1 MGGKKREDSVEYI
14 NDASEFSDNR
24 PTGME
29 AEVFSQPVG
38 FIPRFPAPPKYI
50 KVKAQNRKEK
60 DFDHVFLAQVL
71 LEKETLPKSRQGSD
85 AKIVSIN
92 ATPPNLAGG
101 YTAARKA
108 VWATEFSKDG
118 KFLAAAGQDKKL
130 RVWQVISTPEDREAV
145 GIEDSSETGS
155 ENGIKLNAPVFK
167 PKLVREYDG
176 HTSSI
181 LDLSWSKNNFL
192 LSSSMDKTVRLYHI
206 SREECLCAFKHNDFV
221 TSIQFHPRD
230 DRFFL
235 AGSLDSKLRLWS
247 IPDKSVAFCA
257 QAPDMVTAVAFT
269 PDGKTAIA
277 GCLNGVC
284 NIYDTEGLKAHSQI
298 YVRSARGKNA
308 KGSKITG
315 IDTITIPRDNPNGDV
330 KLLITSNDSRIRLY
344 NLRDRSLEIKF
355 RGNENTSSQIHA
367 SFSDDGK
374 YVICGSED
382 RKVYIWPTGPAEKQ
396 DIEKRPVEIFE
407 AHSAIVTTAILAPTK
422 TKQLL
427 AQSGDP
433 IYDVCNPPPVTLLS
447 RTESVI
453 SSRDPTDSGG
463 SIKENDQASSA
474 PKPVSPKKTL
484 VNPAYLA
491 RSAHP
496 GGNIIVSADYTGQIK
511 IFRQDCAYQK
521 RRHESWDNN
530 SMFSKKRLGRSGS
543 VTTRTSAS
551 SSVNHRSSLNLGS
564 SKNPSADRILNW
576 RNSIA
581 STSTGNFNSMSD
593 VNFRSTE
600 RARTPSPKKGFSV
613 SRSSPRHGST
623 LANPPATSP
632 SPPPSLQKDSG
643 DSYRNS
649 QPSVL
654 NMKTPESAQNAN
666 LDATAANQNS
676 SQATA
681 TYNPVPHQPED
692 PLWLQGEQSFMYWN
706 VRNSLARMVQ
716 HEARTPGL
724 LSPDGNPLS
733 RKNSVVSQ
741 LSSEQVS
748 SIGTSEDEPLDRA
761 RAGTGRPGGGGEEL
775 KCVKCGNNTFKATM
789 GSEGQKLKCKRCGTV
804 V

>member
-1 MGGKKREDSVEYI
+1 MGGKKREGSVDYI
-14 NDASEFSDNR
+14 DNASEFSENR

-29 AEVFSQPVG
+29 VEVFSQPVG
-38 FIPRFPAPPKYI
+38 FMPRFPAPPKYI

-71 LEKETLPKSRQGSD
+71 LEKEILPKSRQGSD

-92 ATPPNLAGG
+92 ATPPNVAGG
-101 YTAARKA
+101 HTTARKA

-118 KFLAAAGQDKKL
+118 KYLAAAGQDKKL
-130 RVWQVISTPEDREAV
+130 RVWQVISSPEDREAV
-145 GIEDSSETGS
+145 EPRGSS
-155 ENGIKLNAPVFK
+155 ENGSESGVKLKAPVFK

-315 IDTITIPRDNPNGDV
+315 IDTITIPRDNLNGDV

-344 NLRDRSLEIKF
+344 DLRDRTLEIKF

-382 RKVYIWPTGPAEKQ
+382 RKVYIWPTGPVEKQ
-396 DIEKRPVEIFE
+396 DIEKRPVEVFE

-433 IYDVCNPPPVTLLS
+433 IYDVCNPPAVTLLS

-453 SSRDPTDSGG
+453 SSRAPTESGASAKDAERPSSTPQNG
-463 SIKENDQASSA
+463 SPRRAL
-474 PKPVSPKKTL
+474 P
-484 VNPAYLA
+484 NPAYLA

-511 IFRQDCAYQK
+511 IFRQDCAFQK

-530 SMFSKKRLGRSGS
+530 SVFSKKRLGRSGS
-543 VTTRTSAS
+543 VTTRTSVS
-551 SSVNHRSSLNLGS
+551 SSANHRSSLNLGS

-576 RNSIA
+576 A
-581 STSTGNFNSMSD
+581 KLHCL
-593 VNFRSTE
+593 E
-600 RARTPSPKKGFSV
+600 Q
-613 SRSSPRHGST
+613 HG
-623 LANPPATSP
+623 
-632 SPPPSLQKDSG
+632 QF
-643 DSYRNS
+643 
-649 QPSVL
+649 Q
-654 NMKTPESAQNAN
+654 
-666 LDATAANQNS
+666 
-676 SQATA
+676 
-681 TYNPVPHQPED
+681 
-692 PLWLQGEQSFMYWN
+692 
-706 VRNSLARMVQ
+706 Q
-716 HEARTPGL
+716 H
-724 LSPDGNPLS
+724 
-733 RKNSVVSQ
+733 
-741 LSSEQVS
+741 
-748 SIGTSEDEPLDRA
+748 
-761 RAGTGRPGGGGEEL
+761 
-775 KCVKCGNNTFKATM
+775 
-789 GSEGQKLKCKRCGTV
+789 
-804 V
+804 

>member
-1 MGGKKREDSVEYI
+1 MGGKKREGSVDYVD
-14 NDASEFSDNR
+14 NVSEFSENR

-38 FIPRFPAPPKYI
+38 FVPRFPAPPRYI

-71 LEKETLPKSRQGSD
+71 LEKEALPKARQGSD
-85 AKIVSIN
+85 AQIVSIN
-92 ATPPNLAGG
+92 AAPPSTAVGH
-101 YTAARKA
+101 TAARKA

-118 KFLAAAGQDKKL
+118 KYLAAAGQDKKL
-130 RVWQVISTPEDREAV
+130 RVWQVISAPEDREAMGPEGSSES
-145 GIEDSSETGS
+145 GIEDGV
-155 ENGIKLNAPVFK
+155 KVNAPVFK

-315 IDTITIPRDNPNGDV
+315 IDTITTPRDNPNGDV

-382 RKVYIWPTGPAEKQ
+382 RKVYIWPTGPVEKQ
-396 DIEKRPVEIFE
+396 DIEKRPVEVFE
-407 AHSAIVTTAILAPTK
+407 AHTAIVTTAILAPTK
-422 TKQLL
+422 TKRLL

-453 SSRDPTDSGG
+453 SSRAPTDSGASLKDAEQPPSGPQNG
-463 SIKENDQASSA
+463 SPRRA
-474 PKPVSPKKTL
+474 PP
-484 VNPAYLA
+484 NPAYLA
-491 RSAHP
+491 RSSHP

-511 IFRQDCAYQK
+511 IFRQDCAFQK

-530 SMFSKKRLGRSGS
+530 SVFSKKMLRRSGS

-551 SSVNHRSSLNLGS
+551 SSANHRNSLNLGS

-581 STSTGNFNSMSD
+581 SNSTGNFNSISD
-593 VNFRSTE
+593 VNFRSADRT
-600 RARTPSPKKGFSV
+600 RTPSPKKGFSF
-613 SRSSPRHGST
+613 SRSSPRHAST
-623 LANPPATSP
+623 LANPPANSP
-632 SPPPSLQKDSG
+632 SPPTPSLQKDSG
-643 DSYRNS
+643 DQS
-649 QPSVL
+649 QPSIPDI
-654 NMKTPESAQNAN
+654 KTPESAQNVN
-666 LDATAANQNS
+666 LD
-676 SQATA
+676 QAGQTPGTSTG
-681 TYNPVPHQPED
+681 TYNPVPRQPED

-706 VRNSLARMVQ
+706 VRNSLAPMVQ

-724 LSPDGNPLS
+724 LGPEGNPLS

-748 SIGTSEDEPLDRA
+748 SVGTSEEETFEDA
-761 RAGTGRPGGGGEEL
+761 RTGTGKAGGGGEEL
-775 KCVKCGNNTFKATM
+775 KCAKCGNSTFKATM
-789 GSEGQKLKCKRCGTV
+789 GTDGQKLKCKRCGTV
-804 V
+804 A